1 MEIGSFGSAE
11 LDLSCAPTVERWCRF
26 WVEPT
31 ESHGPGSRWY
41 ELVSLSALSNPHHQG
56 KLCNTTP
63 DRPLSATTGRK
74 QSLSSHYHTL
84 RTDSPMP
91 IPSRPAPLYWP
102 CKVQGLFSQVLYPLR
117 GRVSSPALKTSG
129 PAVQTTTGDKG
140 QGKGR
145 HHPKAT
151 PLHGRWV
158 ICWLHIRVSSTV
170 GPRQGLALCSMVSGR
185 PLCINCPPPRAVGS
199 R

>member
-140 QGKGR
+140 QGCDSERRGSASCQWW
-145 HHPKAT
+145 H
-151 PLHGRWV
+151 WV
-158 ICWLHIRVSSTV
+158 VYLE
-170 GPRQGLALCSMVSGR
+170 
-185 PLCINCPPPRAVGS
+185 
-199 R
+199 